1 MHLWYCLEHL
11 HLQKG
16 RKCTQ
21 VTEGREGEEGEENI
35 NCLLDETT
43 RIQLPT
49 GGFEKRTYERGTASL
64 FRLAANKDFLM
75 VWFVGM
81 TLSSY
86 GVDQNPHGL
95 DDARSSR
102 THSLD

>member
-16 RKCTQ
+16 RKRAG
-21 VTEGREGEEGEENI
+21 VTEGREGGGGKENV

-49 GGFEKRTYERGTASL
+49 GGFEKKKNEHTNEEQLL
-64 FRLAANKDFLM
+64 FSDWLQTRISR
-75 VWFVGM
+75 WFG
-81 TLSSY
+81 LS
-86 GVDQNPHGL
+86 
-95 DDARSSR
+95 A
-102 THSLD
+102 

>member
-16 RKCTQ
+16 RKRTR
-21 VTEGREGEEGEENI
+21 VTEGRGGEEGEENV

-49 GGFEKRTYERGTASL
+49 GGLEK
-64 FRLAANKDFLM
+64 
-75 VWFVGM
+75 
-81 TLSSY
+81 
-86 GVDQNPHGL
+86 
-95 DDARSSR
+95 
-102 THSLD
+102 